1 MRLIL
6 IGGLTLLSSCS
17 FFKDEPVESLG
28 NETKP
33 KLVGR
38 ISHVPADGGFV
49 LIESYGPWRVPD
61 GGLLT
66 GAGSEGRTANL
77 VATGEKLGQHAA
89 ADLRS
94 GVAKVGDSVYFRP
107 LGTEEE
113 GESVDSPASP
123 PSKPEDEA
131 QKNESQSLVKP

>member
-6 IGGLTLLSSCS
+6 IGGFALLSSCS
-17 FFKDEPVESLG
+17 LFKDEPVESSG
-28 NETKP
+28 SETKP

-38 ISHVPADGGFV
+38 IAHVPADGGFV

-66 GAGSEGRTANL
+66 GSGSEGRTANL

-89 ADLRS
+89 ADIRS

-107 LGTEEE
+107 LGAEED
-113 GESVDSPASP
+113 GDSTDSPASLP
-123 PSKPEDEA
+123 PNSEVEA
-131 QKNESQSLVKP
+131 QKSEPQSLVKP